1 LREPSFSCIIFRF
14 RTTTKEFL
22 AERLPL
28 VSQTIPDQ
36 LHTGVVTPPWSLATR
51 IAFRFCFVYFS
62 LYCLSTQIIT
72 SFLSIPD
79 IGWLS
84 DPSVIPPWREIT
96 TFTAAHIL
104 RIKSPLTFVETGSGD
119 RTIDWV
125 LVFALFSISVVA
137 TLVWSVLDRRRQ
149 SYSTLHK
156 WFFLFLRFALAGQM
170 LTYGFVKAIPMQMPA
185 PLLTKLTEPFG
196 DLSPMGVLWSSV
208 GASPPYEIAVGCLEL
223 IGGLLLFVP
232 RAATLGALI
241 AFLDMSYVFLL
252 NMTYDVPVKLLS
264 FHLIL
269 ISLVLLAPQARRL
282 VGFFLLDR
290 AVEPAPKNPLF
301 RTLRANRIALA
312 VQAVFALWLIGINLY
327 SARTDWRTFGGGAP
341 KPALYGI
348 WNVDQFTTDGQPRP
362 PLLSDPVRW
371 RRIIFD
377 RYDLAA
383 LDRMTDPRAFYS
395 TAFDEKKNT
404 LALTQ
409 RRGGK
414 QNLSFSITRPAPD
427 RLTLDGPI
435 DGHKTHIELRLDT
448 DHTFLLKTRGFHW
461 ISEGPFN
468 R

>member
-1 LREPSFSCIIFRF
+1 M
-14 RTTTKEFL
+14 
-22 AERLPL
+22 A
-28 VSQTIPDQ
+28 SQTVIDRPQ
-36 LHTGVVTPPWSLATR
+36 TEAATPPWSLATR

-84 DPSVIPPWREIT
+84 DPSVVPPWREIT
-96 TFTAAHIL
+96 AFTAAHIL

-125 LVFALFSISVVA
+125 LVFALLSVSVVA
-137 TLVWSVLDRRRQ
+137 TIVWSVLDRHRK
-149 SYSTLHK
+149 SYRALHK

-170 LTYGFVKAIPMQMPA
+170 LTYGFVKAVPMQMPA
-185 PLLTKLTEPFG
+185 PLLTTLTEPFG

-208 GASPPYEIAVGCLEL
+208 GASQPYEIFAGCLEIL
-223 IGGLLLFVP
+223 GGLLLIIP
-232 RAATLGALI
+232 RTVTLGVLVSLA
-241 AFLDMSYVFLL
+241 DMTYVFAL

-269 ISLVLLAPQARRL
+269 LSLFLLAPQARRL
-282 VGFFLLDR
+282 AGFFLLDR
-290 AVEPAPKNPLF
+290 AVEPAPRNPLF

-327 SARTDWRTFGGGAP
+327 SARSDWRTYGGGAP

-362 PLLSDPVRW
+362 PLLSDQARW

-377 RYDLAA
+377 RYEFAA
-383 LDRMTDPRAFYS
+383 LDRMTDPRAFYTATLS
-395 TAFDEKKNT
+395 TKRKTPSRSPSAV
-404 LALTQ
+404 
-409 RRGGK
+409 
-414 QNLSFSITRPAPD
+414 
-427 RLTLDGPI
+427 GP
-435 DGHKTHIELRLDT
+435 
-448 DHTFLLKTRGFHW
+448 
-461 ISEGPFN
+461 S
-468 R
+468 

>member
-1 LREPSFSCIIFRF
+1 M
-14 RTTTKEFL
+14 
-22 AERLPL
+22 A
-28 VSQTIPDQ
+28 SQTVIDRPQ
-36 LHTGVVTPPWSLATR
+36 TEAATPPWSLATR

-84 DPSVIPPWREIT
+84 DPSVVPPWREIT
-96 TFTAAHIL
+96 AFTAAHIL

-125 LVFALFSISVVA
+125 LVFALLSVSVVA
-137 TLVWSVLDRRRQ
+137 TIVWSVLDRHRK
-149 SYSTLHK
+149 SYRALHK

-170 LTYGFVKAIPMQMPA
+170 LTYGFVKAVPMQMPA
-185 PLLTKLTEPFG
+185 PLLTTLTEPFG

-208 GASPPYEIAVGCLEL
+208 GASQPYEIFAGCLEIL
-223 IGGLLLFVP
+223 GGLLLIIP
-232 RAATLGALI
+232 RTVTLGVLVSLA
-241 AFLDMSYVFLL
+241 DMPYVFAL

-269 ISLVLLAPQARRL
+269 LSLFLLAPQARRL
-282 VGFFLLDR
+282 AGFFLLDR
-290 AVEPAPKNPLF
+290 AVEPAPRNPLF

-327 SARTDWRTFGGGAP
+327 SARSDWRTYGGGAP

-348 WNVDQFTTDGQPRP
+348 WNVDQFATDGQPRP
-362 PLLSDPVRW
+362 PLLSDQARW

-377 RYDLAA
+377 RYEFAA
-383 LDRMTDPRAFYS
+383 LDRMTDPRAFY
-395 TAFDEKKNT
+395 TATLDERKNT
-404 LALTQ
+404 LTLSQ
-409 RRGGK
+409 RRGAK
-414 QNLSFSITRPAPD
+414 LNLSFSVTRPAPD

-435 DGHKTHIELRLDT
+435 DGHKEHIELRLET
-448 DHTFLLKTRGFHW
+448 DHNFLLKTRGFHW
-461 ISEGPFN
+461 ISEFPFN

>member
-1 LREPSFSCIIFRF
+1 M
-14 RTTTKEFL
+14 
-22 AERLPL
+22 A
-28 VSQTIPDQ
+28 SQTVIDRPQ
-36 LHTGVVTPPWSLATR
+36 TEAATPPWSLATR

-84 DPSVIPPWREIT
+84 DPSLVPPWREIT
-96 TFTAAHIL
+96 AFTAAHIL
-104 RIKSPLTFVETGSGD
+104 RMKSPLAFVETGSGD

-125 LVFALFSISVVA
+125 LVLALLSVSVIA
-137 TLVWSVLDRRRQ
+137 TIVWSVLDRRRQ
-149 SYSTLHK
+149 TYSTLHK

-185 PLLTKLTEPFG
+185 PLLTTLTEPFG

-208 GASPPYEIAVGCLEL
+208 GASPPYEIFAGCLEIL
-223 IGGLLLFVP
+223 GGLLLIIP
-232 RAATLGALI
+232 RTVTLGVLVSLA
-241 AFLDMSYVFLL
+241 DMTYVFAL

-264 FHLIL
+264 FNLIL
-269 ISLVLLAPQARRL
+269 LSLFLLAPQARRL
-282 VGFFLLDR
+282 AGFFLLDR
-290 AVEPAPKNPLF
+290 AVEPAPRNPLF

-327 SARTDWRTFGGGAP
+327 SARSDWRTYGGGAP

-362 PLLSDPVRW
+362 PLLSDQARW

-377 RYDLAA
+377 RYEFAA
-383 LDRMTDPRAFYS
+383 LDRMTDPRAFY
-395 TAFDEKKNT
+395 TATLDETKNT
-404 LALTQ
+404 LTLSQ
-409 RRGGK
+409 RRGAK
-414 QNLSFSITRPAPD
+414 LNLSFSVTRPAPG

-435 DGHKTHIELRLDT
+435 DGHKAHIELRLET
-448 DHTFLLKTRGFHW
+448 DHNFLLKTRGFHW
-461 ISEGPFN
+461 ISEFPFN

>member
-1 LREPSFSCIIFRF
+1 M
-14 RTTTKEFL
+14 
-22 AERLPL
+22 A
-28 VSQTIPDQ
+28 SQIVIDQ
-36 LHTGVVTPPWSLATR
+36 PHTGVTTPPWSLATR

-72 SFLSIPD
+72 SFLSLPD

-84 DPSVIPPWREIT
+84 DPSLIPPWRQIT
-96 TFTAAHIL
+96 AFTAAHIL
-104 RIKSPLTFVETGSGD
+104 RIQSPLAFVETGSGD

-125 LVFALFSISVVA
+125 LVFALLSVSSVA
-137 TLVWSVLDRRRQ
+137 TIVWSILDRHRK
-149 SYSTLHK
+149 SYRALHK

-196 DLSPMGVLWSSV
+196 DMSPMGVLWSSV
-208 GASPPYEIAVGCLEL
+208 GASPPYEIFAGCLEIL
-223 IGGLLLFVP
+223 GGLLLVIP
-232 RAATLGALI
+232 RTATLGALVSL
-241 AFLDMSYVFLL
+241 ADMTYVFAL
-252 NMTYDVPVKLLS
+252 NMSYDVPVKLLS
-264 FHLIL
+264 FNLIL
-269 ISLVLLAPQARRL
+269 LSLFLLAPQARRL
-282 VGFFLLDR
+282 AEFFLLDR
-290 AVEPAPKNPLF
+290 AVEPAPGNSLF

-312 VQAVFALWLIGINLY
+312 VQAVFALWLIGINIY

-362 PLLSDPVRW
+362 PLLSDQARW

-377 RYDLAA
+377 RYDLAT
-383 LDRMTDPRAFYS
+383 LDRMTDPRTFY
-395 TAFDEKKNT
+395 TAAFDEKKNT

-414 QNLSFSITRPAPD
+414 LNLSFSVIRPAPG

>member
-1 LREPSFSCIIFRF
+1 V
-14 RTTTKEFL
+14 
-22 AERLPL
+22 A
-28 VSQTIPDQ
+28 SQTVIDQ
-36 LHTGVVTPPWSLATR
+36 PPTQAATPPWSLATR

-62 LYCLSTQIIT
+62 LYCLSNQIIT
-72 SFLSIPD
+72 SFLSLPD

-84 DPSVIPPWREIT
+84 DPSLFPPWRQIT

-104 RIKSPLTFVETGSGD
+104 RIKSPLSFVETGSGD

-125 LVFALFSISVVA
+125 LVFALLSVSVIA
-137 TLVWSVLDRRRQ
+137 TVVWSILDRRRQ

-170 LTYGFVKAIPMQMPA
+170 LTYGFVKAVPMQMPA

-196 DLSPMGVLWSSV
+196 DMSPMGVLWSSV
-208 GASPPYEIAVGCLEL
+208 GASPPYEIFAGCLEI
-223 IGGLLLFVP
+223 IGGLLLIIP
-232 RAATLGALI
+232 RTVTLGALVSL
-241 AFLDMSYVFLL
+241 ADMTYVFAL

-264 FHLIL
+264 FNLIL
-269 ISLVLLAPQARRL
+269 LSLFLLAPQARRL
-282 VGFFLLDR
+282 AGFFLLDR
-290 AVEPAPKNPLF
+290 AVDPAPKNPLF

-312 VQAVFALWLIGINLY
+312 VQALFALWLIGINLY
-327 SARTDWRTFGGGAP
+327 SAKDSWHTYGGGAP

-377 RYDLAA
+377 RYNLAA
-383 LDRMTDPRAFYS
+383 LDRMTDPRAFFS
-395 TAFDEKKNT
+395 AAFDEKKNT

-414 QNLSFSITRPAPD
+414 LNLSFSIARPAPD

-435 DGHKTHIELRLDT
+435 DGHQTHIEFRLDT
-448 DHTFLLKTRGFHW
+448 EHNFPLKTRGFHW
-461 ISEGPFN
+461 ISEFPYN